1 MCGGIEKT
9 GCDVI
14 AKSEMEQ
21 LIKIESKLIKSNA
34 KDRDTG
40 FIPPLRKLNPN
51 VNLDHLSLSY

>member
-40 FIPPLRKLNPN
+40 TAKEAK
-51 VNLDHLSLSY
+51 SLCESQ

>member
-34 KDRDTG
+34 KDRDTDTA
-40 FIPPLRKLNPN
+40 KETK
-51 VNLDHLSLSY
+51 S

>member
-40 FIPPLRKLNPN
+40 FIPPLRQLHLN
-51 VNLDHLSLSY
+51 VNLDNLSIS